1 MPHQI
6 KVGNR
11 ALPGGERIFPA
22 APRLRHV
29 WPPVALAYGLP
40 TCRGGGDHALG
51 PCQASYAW
59 RSRRTVD
66 VRCTRGEHLALTP

>member
-22 APRLRHV
+22 APRLR
-29 WPPVALAYGLP
+29 VAPRVAARGIGFRFADLPWRRGTLTAPARLCLAVAAH
-40 TCRGGGDHALG
+40 RRRALHQG
-51 PCQASYAW
+51 
-59 RSRRTVD
+59 
-66 VRCTRGEHLALTP
+66 

>member
-6 KVGNR
+6 KVVNR

-22 APRLRHV
+22 VPGVRHV

-40 TCRGGGDHALG
+40 TCRGAGERSWPLPG
-51 PCQASYAW
+51 YAW

-66 VRCTRGEHLALTP
+66 VRCTRSEHVALRA

>member
-40 TCRGGGDHALG
+40 TCRPGGARFSPLPG
-51 PCQASYAW
+51 CAW
-59 RSRRTVD
+59 RSRRSVD
-66 VRCTRGEHLALTP
+66 VRCTRSEHLTLTP